1 MVYIDA
7 EVMREGKDQTLDN
20 LNVGVVI
27 LDKNDM
33 KIRYYNKAASVFS
46 DRNLNSST
54 INQNEPKPDYT
65 SFVKEHEQKVFAI
78 IDKNDLK
85 LSQVADV
92 EATTKK
98 IKDTDDYKSL

>member
-7 EVMREGKDQTLDN
+7 EVLREGKDQTLDN

-27 LDKNDM
+27 LDKENM
-33 KIRYYNKAASVFS
+33 KIRYYNKAASVS
-46 DRNLNSST
+46 RRDLDST
-54 INQNEPKPDYT
+54 ENQNQSKPDYT
-65 SFVKEHEQKVFAI
+65 SFVKENEQKVFAI

-92 EATTKK
+92 GATTKK